1 MERISAKQAAETLGF
16 TTTNLKHYA
25 SLLEQNGLN
34 IYRNS
39 RNHREYTQHDVKI
52 LKAMQYL
59 NREKS
64 MSLEDAASKVTES
77 DFDPNSLF
85 SQELQQ
91 IAARINA
98 DVSVV
103 KQETDN
109 ALKIFSELSTIIA
122 EQKMMRDELIL
133 RDKLQSEF
141 MNSIEETLAKQ
152 AEVMK
157 EQVATIEGMSRE
169 IETLRKQQTEKKS
182 SFWRRFFDRK
192 SFI

>member
-1 MERISAKQAAETLGF
+1 MERISAKQAAEALGF

-39 RNHREYTQHDVKI
+39 RNHREYTQYDIII

-77 DFDPNSLF
+77 DFDPNALF

-91 IAARINA
+91 VVAQTNA
-98 DVSVV
+98 DVSIV

-109 ALKIFSELSTIIA
+109 ALKILSELSTIIT
-122 EQKMMRDELIL
+122 EQKMLRDELLL
-133 RDKLQSEF
+133 RDKMQSKF
-141 MNSIEETLAKQ
+141 MCSIEETLAKQ
-152 AEVMK
+152 AEVM
-157 EQVATIEGMSRE
+157 
-169 IETLRKQQTEKKS
+169 
-182 SFWRRFFDRK
+182 
-192 SFI
+192 

>member
-1 MERISAKQAAETLGF
+1 MERISAKQAAEMLGF

-39 RNHREYTQHDVKI
+39 RNHREYTQYDIKI

-77 DFDPNSLF
+77 DFDPTILL
-85 SQELQQ
+85 SQELSQ
-91 IAARINA
+91 IIAQNDV

-109 ALKIFSELSTIIA
+109 AIKILSEISTIIA
-122 EQKMMRDELIL
+122 VQKMMRDELLL
-133 RDKLQSEF
+133 RDKEQSEF
-141 MNSIEETLAKQ
+141 MSSIKETLAKQ

-157 EQVATIEGMSRE
+157 EQVATIEGMSKE

>member
-91 IAARINA
+91 IAARIDA

-109 ALKIFSELSTIIA
+109 ALKILSELSTIIA

-169 IETLRKQQTEKKS
+169 IEMLRKQQTEKKS
-182 SFWRRFFDRK
+182 SFWRGLFNRK
-192 SFI
+192 